1 MAEKSKRKRIYFL
14 DELRGFAI
22 LCMIVHHAFL
32 DVGDVLGLTWGYRIF
47 DALCTVQPAFWAIF
61 IIISGICSRLSR
73 NTIKRGFVVLGAGL
87 IITLFTAVIM
97 PLFGFTGSEIYF
109 GILHCLGCCMIITGL
124 LMPVIRKMNYKLGA
138 AISAFLFIFTYGI
151 NTGTMLFTLIKLPA
165 SWYQY
170 DFLAPLGVYSK
181 NFESADYFSII
192 PWLFLFL
199 FGAFIGKLAKNENL
213 PKFMY
218 KQRSK
223 FLCTVGKNSLWVYIL
238 HQPAIYLIMLI
249 IAFIIA

>member
-22 LCMIVHHAFL
+22 LCMIIHHAFL

-124 LMPVIRKMNYKLGA
+124 LMPVISKINYKLGA
-138 AISAFLFIFTYGI
+138 VISAFLFIFTYGI

-218 KQRSK
+218 NQRSK

>member
-1 MAEKSKRKRIYFL
+1 M
-14 DELRGFAI
+14 
-22 LCMIVHHAFL
+22 
-32 DVGDVLGLTWGYRIF
+32 
-47 DALCTVQPAFWAIF
+47 Q
-61 IIISGICSRLSR
+61 
-73 NTIKRGFVVLGAGL
+73 
-87 IITLFTAVIM
+87 
-97 PLFGFTGSEIYF
+97 LFGFTGSKIYF
-109 GILHCLGCCMIITGL
+109 GILHCLGSCMIITGL
-124 LMPVIRKMNYKLGA
+124 LMPVISKINYKLGA
-138 AISAFLFIFTYGI
+138 VISAFLFIFTYGI

-181 NFESADYFSII
+181 NFKSADYFSII

-199 FGAFIGKLAKNENL
+199 FGAFIGKLAINENL

>member
-1 MAEKSKRKRIYFL
+1 
-14 DELRGFAI
+14 
-22 LCMIVHHAFL
+22 MIVHHAFL

-97 PLFGFTGSEIYF
+97 PLFGFTGSKIYF
-109 GILHCLGCCMIITGL
+109 GILHCLGSCMIITGL
-124 LMPVIRKMNYKLGA
+124 LMPVISKINYKLGA
-138 AISAFLFIFTYGI
+138 VISAFLFIFTYGI

-181 NFESADYFSII
+181 NFKSADYFSII
-192 PWLFLFL
+192 PGLFLFL

>member
-47 DALCTVQPAFWAIF
+47 DALCTVQPAFWEIF
-61 IIISGICSRLSR
+61 IIICSRLSR

-97 PLFGFTGSEIYF
+97 PLFGFTGSKIYF
-109 GILHCLGCCMIITGL
+109 GILHCLGSCMIITGL
-124 LMPVIRKMNYKLGA
+124 LMPVISKINYKLGA
-138 AISAFLFIFTYGI
+138 VISAFLFIFTYGI

-181 NFESADYFSII
+181 NFKSADYFSII

>member
-47 DALCTVQPAFWAIF
+47 DALCSVQPAFWAIF
-61 IIISGICSRLSR
+61 IIISGVCSRLSR
-73 NTIKRGFVVLGAGL
+73 NTIKRGFIVLGAGL
-87 IITLFTAVIM
+87 IITLFTVVIM

-109 GILHCLGCCMIITGL
+109 GILHCLGSCMIITGL
-124 LMPVIRKMNYKLGA
+124 LMPAISKINYKLGA
-138 AISAFLFIFTYGI
+138 VISAFLFIFTYGI

-192 PWLFLFL
+192 PWIFLFL
-199 FGAFIGKLAKNENL
+199 FGAFIGKLAKDENL

>member
-22 LCMIVHHAFL
+22 LCMIIHHAFL

-47 DALCTVQPAFWAIF
+47 DALCTVQPAFWAMF

-97 PLFGFTGSEIYF
+97 PLIGFTGCEIYF
-109 GILHCLGCCMIITGL
+109 GILHSLGSCMIITGI
-124 LMPVIRKMNYKLGA
+124 LMPVISKINYKLGA
-138 AISAFLFIFTYGI
+138 VISAFLFIFTYGI

>member
-97 PLFGFTGSEIYF
+97 PLFGFTGSKIYF
-109 GILHCLGCCMIITGL
+109 GILHCLGSCMIITGL
-124 LMPVIRKMNYKLGA
+124 LMPVISKINYKLGA
-138 AISAFLFIFTYGI
+138 VISAFLFIFTYCI

-181 NFESADYFSII
+181 NFKSADYFSII

-199 FGAFIGKLAKNENL
+199 FGAFIGKLAINENL

>member
-47 DALCTVQPAFWAIF
+47 DALCSVQPAFWAIF
-61 IIISGICSRLSR
+61 IIISGVCSRLSR

-97 PLFGFTGSEIYF
+97 PLFGFTRSEIYF
-109 GILHCLGCCMIITGL
+109 GILHCLGSCMIITGL
-124 LMPVIRKMNYKLGA
+124 LMPVISKINYKLGA
-138 AISAFLFIFTYGI
+138 VISAFLFIFTYGI
-151 NTGTMLFTLIKLPA
+151 NTGTMLFALIKLPA
-165 SWYQY
+165 SWYKY
-170 DFLAPLGVYSK
+170 DFLAPLGVYSE
-181 NFESADYFSII
+181 NFKSADYFSII
-192 PWLFLFL
+192 PWIFLFL

>member
-97 PLFGFTGSEIYF
+97 PLFGFTGSKIYF
-109 GILHCLGCCMIITGL
+109 GILHCLGSCMIITGL
-124 LMPVIRKMNYKLGA
+124 LMPVISKINYKLGA
-138 AISAFLFIFTYGI
+138 VISAFLFIFTYGI

-181 NFESADYFSII
+181 NFKSADYFSII
-192 PWLFLFL
+192 PCLFLFL
-199 FGAFIGKLAKNENL
+199 FGAFIGKLAINENL

>member
-1 MAEKSKRKRIYFL
+1 MAEKSKRKRIYLL

-61 IIISGICSRLSR
+61 IIISGVCSRLSR
-73 NTIKRGFVVLGAGL
+73 NTIKRGFIVLGAGL
-87 IITLFTAVIM
+87 IITLFTVVIM

-109 GILHCLGCCMIITGL
+109 GILHCLGSCMIITGL
-124 LMPVIRKMNYKLGA
+124 LMPAISKINYKLGA
-138 AISAFLFIFTYGI
+138 MISAFLFIFTYGI

-192 PWLFLFL
+192 PWIFLFL
-199 FGAFIGKLAKNENL
+199 FGAFIGKLAKDENL

>member
-124 LMPVIRKMNYKLGA
+124 LMPVISKINYKLGA
-138 AISAFLFIFTYGI
+138 VISAFLFIFTYGI

-181 NFESADYFSII
+181 SFESADYFSII

>member
-61 IIISGICSRLSR
+61 IIISGVCSRLSR
-73 NTIKRGFVVLGAGL
+73 NTIKRGFIVLGAGL
-87 IITLFTAVIM
+87 IITLFTVVIM

-109 GILHCLGCCMIITGL
+109 GILHCLGSCMIITGL
-124 LMPVIRKMNYKLGA
+124 LMPAISKINYKLGA
-138 AISAFLFIFTYGI
+138 VISAFLFIFTYGI

-165 SWYQY
+165 SWYKY

-192 PWLFLFL
+192 PWIFLFL
-199 FGAFIGKLAKNENL
+199 FGAFIGKLAKDENL

>member
-97 PLFGFTGSEIYF
+97 PLFGFTGSKIYF

-124 LMPVIRKMNYKLGA
+124 LMPVISKINYKLGA

-181 NFESADYFSII
+181 NFKSADYFSII

-199 FGAFIGKLAKNENL
+199 FGAFIGKLAINENL

>member
-73 NTIKRGFVVLGAGL
+73 NTIKRGFIVLGAGL

-97 PLFGFTGSEIYF
+97 PLLGFTGSEIYF

-124 LMPVIRKMNYKLGA
+124 LMPVISKINYKLGA

-223 FLCTVGKNSLWVYIL
+223 FLCTVGKNSLLVYIL

>member
-32 DVGDVLGLTWGYRIF
+32 DVGDVLGFTWGYRIF

-61 IIISGICSRLSR
+61 IIISGVCSRLSR
-73 NTIKRGFVVLGAGL
+73 NTIKRGFIVLGAGL

-97 PLFGFTGSEIYF
+97 PLFGFTDSEIYF
-109 GILHCLGCCMIITGL
+109 GILHCLGSCMIITGL
-124 LMPVIRKMNYKLGA
+124 LMPVISKINYKLGA
-138 AISAFLFIFTYGI
+138 VISAFLFIFTYGI

-165 SWYQY
+165 SWYKY

-192 PWLFLFL
+192 PWIFLFL
-199 FGAFIGKLAKNENL
+199 FGAFIGKLAKDENL

>member
-1 MAEKSKRKRIYFL
+1 
-14 DELRGFAI
+14 
-22 LCMIVHHAFL
+22 
-32 DVGDVLGLTWGYRIF
+32 
-47 DALCTVQPAFWAIF
+47 
-61 IIISGICSRLSR
+61 
-73 NTIKRGFVVLGAGL
+73 
-87 IITLFTAVIM
+87 
-97 PLFGFTGSEIYF
+97 
-109 GILHCLGCCMIITGL
+109 
-124 LMPVIRKMNYKLGA
+124 
-138 AISAFLFIFTYGI
+138 
-151 NTGTMLFTLIKLPA
+151 MLFTLIKLPA

-181 NFESADYFSII
+181 NFKSADYFSII

-199 FGAFIGKLAKNENL
+199 FGAFIGKLAINENL

>member
-47 DALCTVQPAFWAIF
+47 DALSTVQPAFWAIF
-61 IIISGICSRLSR
+61 IIISGVCSRLSR
-73 NTIKRGFVVLGAGL
+73 NTIKRGFIVLGAGL

-109 GILHCLGCCMIITGL
+109 GILHCLGSCMIITGL
-124 LMPVIRKMNYKLGA
+124 LMPVISKINYKLGA
-138 AISAFLFIFTYGI
+138 VISAFLFIFTYGI

-165 SWYQY
+165 SWYKY

-192 PWLFLFL
+192 PWIFLFL
-199 FGAFIGKLAKNENL
+199 FGAFIGKLAKDENL

>member
-124 LMPVIRKMNYKLGA
+124 LMPVISKINYKLGA
-138 AISAFLFIFTYGI
+138 VISAFLFIFTYGI

-181 NFESADYFSII
+181 DFESADYFSII

>member
-124 LMPVIRKMNYKLGA
+124 LMPVISKINYKLGA
-138 AISAFLFIFTYGI
+138 VISAFLFIFTYGI

-192 PWLFLFL
+192 PWLFLFF

>member
-14 DELRGFAI
+14 DELRGLAI

-61 IIISGICSRLSR
+61 IIISGVCSRLSR
-73 NTIKRGFVVLGAGL
+73 NTIKRGFIVLGAGL
-87 IITLFTAVIM
+87 IITLFTVVIM

-109 GILHCLGCCMIITGL
+109 GILHCLGSCMIITGL
-124 LMPVIRKMNYKLGA
+124 LMPVIRKINYKLGA
-138 AISAFLFIFTYGI
+138 VISAFLFIFTYGI

-165 SWYQY
+165 SWYKY

-192 PWLFLFL
+192 PWIFLFL
-199 FGAFIGKLAKNENL
+199 FGAFIGKLAKDENL

>member
-97 PLFGFTGSEIYF
+97 PLFGFTGCEIYF

-124 LMPVIRKMNYKLGA
+124 LMPVISKINYKLGA
-138 AISAFLFIFTYGI
+138 VISAFLFIFTYGI

-238 HQPAIYLIMLI
+238 HQPAVYLIMLI